1 MTEKY
6 SAALEALAAQRE
18 QRRGGIR
25 DRSRTKLTVRSGQ
38 RSMKSARRETTSM
51 AEAGRVF
58 VNNKAGGKKQ
68 TSSLRERERERSQP
82 HFHRLR
88 MELTRH
94 PRGGG
99 NGDLAGAVREAQDQ
113 GMLAQMPG
121 GRSSSG

>member
-1 MTEKY
+1 
-6 SAALEALAAQRE
+6 
-18 QRRGGIR
+18 
-25 DRSRTKLTVRSGQ
+25 
-38 RSMKSARRETTSM
+38 MKSARRETTSM

-99 NGDLAGAVREAQDQ
+99 NGDLAGAVREARGTEQQ
-113 GMLAQMPG
+113 WLSGPG
-121 GRSSSG
+121 VGAAAAVTTRVARHTLSILS

>member
-1 MTEKY
+1 
-6 SAALEALAAQRE
+6 
-18 QRRGGIR
+18 
-25 DRSRTKLTVRSGQ
+25 
-38 RSMKSARRETTSM
+38 MKSARRETTSM

-68 TSSLRERERERSQP
+68 TSSLRVRERERSQP

-99 NGDLAGAVREAQDQ
+99 NGDLAGAVREARDR
-113 GMLAQMPG
+113 GHVGPDARGAGAAVAERPG
-121 GRSSSG
+121 CRGGSSRDYMHGAAWWRIG

>member
-1 MTEKY
+1 
-6 SAALEALAAQRE
+6 
-18 QRRGGIR
+18 
-25 DRSRTKLTVRSGQ
+25 
-38 RSMKSARRETTSM
+38 MKSARRETTSM

-88 MELTRH
+88 MELMRH

-99 NGDLAGAVREAQDQ
+99 NGDLAGAVREARDQ
-113 GMLAQMPG
+113 GNAGPDARGTEQQWL
-121 GRSSSG
+121 SGLGAGAAAAVTTRVARHTLSILS